1 MHPAKAN
8 TGGDG
13 LKDQPRGLEPF
24 KNQQPVLVDNQLWWQ
39 REKPE
44 LKTKISQVKDKIWH
58 AFSVWWKL
66 RFILS
71 SRNHRNHIFSGLQW
85 QRGTY
90 RLWFENN
97 TSGELKLVLWDNL
110 EGWGWVEG
118 GREVQEGRDIC
129 IPMTEPCWCMAE
141 TNTIL

>member
-58 AFSVWWKL
+58 AFSV
-66 RFILS
+66 
-71 SRNHRNHIFSGLQW
+71 
-85 QRGTY
+85 
-90 RLWFENN
+90 
-97 TSGELKLVLWDNL
+97 
-110 EGWGWVEG
+110 
-118 GREVQEGRDIC
+118 
-129 IPMTEPCWCMAE
+129 
-141 TNTIL
+141 